1 MQQPEISIHPL
12 IGRLPYT
19 YWKMGNYEVAE
30 QDFCTSLEYAKTAF
44 AQIYLLDCLVEQKK
58 IKNLKEYLESV
69 EFEDMGADSID
80 FLIIVGNAA
89 IQLND
94 NDSI

>member
-1 MQQPEISIHPL
+1 
-12 IGRLPYT
+12 
-19 YWKMGNYEVAE
+19 MGNYEVAE

-69 EFEDMGADSID
+69 EFEDMGVDSID

-94 NDSI
+94 NDSISRK

>member
-1 MQQPEISIHPL
+1 MHDTDVYKRQ
-12 IGRLPYT
+12 
-19 YWKMGNYEVAE
+19 E

-80 FLIIVGNAA
+80 SVSYTHLVHWKKA
-89 IQLND
+89 
-94 NDSI
+94 